1 MSVTERSSFHP
12 DMARSATQRVIVVAG
27 RDRRPG
33 TDTGM
38 ALSRSQR
45 PAGAIFRYGEPKCTG
60 SELNLVL
67 ALSRAFLITG

>member
-12 DMARSATQRVIVVAG
+12 DMARSATQRVIVAATG
-27 RDRRPG
+27 DRRPG
-33 TDTGM
+33 TETGM

-45 PAGAIFRYGEPKCTG
+45 AAGAIFRYGEPKCTG
-60 SELNLVL
+60 LGINLVL